1 MLPASGNKTICK
13 SQNGE
18 SGVNDI
24 NAGNQ
29 GGNHRIRV
37 EMMNKNVERDNNKRK
52 CALLQKYTL
61 WFQKK

>member
-24 NAGNQ
+24 NAGNHGGNAGTQ

-52 CALLQKYTL
+52 CALL
-61 WFQKK
+61 